1 MEKYYPAFLFNKNFI
16 TFDPQIGATDLLV
29 RPSFDC
35 QNRLCKLGR
44 HTRQPATVAFHKPN
58 QKSLNIMEGPSN
70 FGGSVKQVNSRVI
83 GETFLG

>member
-1 MEKYYPAFLFNKNFI
+1 MEKYCPAFLFNKNFI

-35 QNRLCKLGR
+35 QNRLSKLGR
-44 HTRQPATVAFHKPN
+44 HTRQPATVAFHKTN
-58 QKSLNIMEGPSN
+58 QKSLKIIEGPSN
-70 FGGSVKQVNSRVI
+70 FCGSLKRINSRVI